1 MLPHFKKAH
10 SAKRQ
15 GACIIAAQA
24 KKQTS
29 RLVKQNKP
37 FASIKQAVWLKRYGS
52 MPPTLRRNGKN
63 PRCNA
68 KERQQA
74 ASSSTR
80 IYKEKTIKILNKK

>member
-1 MLPHFKKAH
+1 MSANPSRRAYLPNVAALQESAFRQTARGMHH
-10 SAKRQ
+10 SDAS
-15 GACIIAAQA
+15 

-52 MPPTLRRNGKN
+52 MPPALRRNEKN

-68 KERQQA
+68 KEQ
-74 ASSSTR
+74 
-80 IYKEKTIKILNKK
+80 